1 MKQQLSY
8 NELSQQDFLLLGIND
23 IAYVKK
29 EERDDKEVFVIHSAD
44 GNAITALPDH
54 DVAFAAVRQNDME
67 PLSVH

>member
-1 MKQQLSY
+1 MNPQERFQ
-8 NELSQQDFLLLGIND
+8 ELSQQDFLLLGIND

-29 EERDDKEVFVIHSAD
+29 EQRDGKQVFVIHSAD
-44 GNAITALPDH
+44 GNAITALADH